1 MWPARLVL
9 ATLRTRRKEETMN
22 GLLILAA
29 VVVLAVAI
37 LLLLRGPF
45 KAWRYYRAPRVVTC
59 PDNHQAA
66 AVSVNAVRAAVSSPD
81 HPALRLDSCSR
92 WPEKAGCGQECL
104 KQVHDQPDDCMVR
117 TMVARW
123 YEGKSCAICG
133 RAIKLADW
141 HFENPAVLGP
151 DGAPRQWSS
160 FAAEELP
167 GVFATHRAV
176 CGNCYLNEGFRAA
189 HPELVSDRP
198 AR

>member
-1 MWPARLVL
+1 M
-9 ATLRTRRKEETMN
+9 T

-37 LLLLRGPF
+37 VLLLRGPF
-45 KAWRYYRAPRVVTC
+45 KSWRFYKAERVITC
-59 PDNHQAA
+59 PENHQPA
-66 AVSVNAVRAAVSSPD
+66 AVSVNAWKAVAGGGAAA
-81 HPALRLDSCSR
+81 ALRLNDCSR

-104 KQVHDQPDDCMVR
+104 AQVHESPADCMVR

-123 YEGKSCAICG
+123 YEDKSCALCG
-133 RAIKLADW
+133 KAIKAEDW

-151 DGAPRQWSS
+151 DNVPRQWSS
-160 FAAEELP
+160 FRAEELP
-167 GVFATHRAV
+167 QVFATHRAV
-176 CGNCYLNEGFRAA
+176 CGDCYLNEGFRAT